1 MNTIR
6 CGIAALALLGATA
19 AQAEVKH
26 AAPDG
31 FFISQ
36 SATVR
41 STPAEAWAAI
51 IQPQQWWSSE
61 HTWSGKASNLG
72 LEAKAGGCWC
82 ERWAEGSAEHGRV
95 IMAMPGELLRLDA
108 ALGPLQ
114 EFALKGILT
123 FRIRKGEDGAATAL
137 DLEYR
142 VNGSAAS
149 GLDAFA
155 PQVDAVL
162 ATQFARLQR
171 YLDSGD
177 PEPPPAPPPV
187 PEGTAEAARRA
198 AIIEEWRRS
207 AEEEAAKAKADKA
220 EPAQPPKPR

>member
-6 CGIAALALLGATA
+6 CGIAALALLAATSV
-19 AQAEVKH
+19 QAEVKQ
-26 AAPDG
+26 ATADG
-31 FFISQ
+31 FYISQ
-36 SATVR
+36 SAPVR
-41 STPAEAWAAI
+41 STPAETWAALT
-51 IQPQQWWSSE
+51 QPQRWWSSE

-82 ERWAEGSAEHGRV
+82 ERWPEGSAEHGRV

-114 EFALKGILT
+114 EFALKAILT
-123 FRIRKGEDGAATAL
+123 FWIRKGEDGATTL

-142 VNGSAAS
+142 VNGSSTS

-162 ATQFARLQR
+162 AAQFARLQR
-171 YLDSGD
+171 YLESGN

-207 AEEEAAKAKADKA
+207 AEEEAAKAKGDKA
-220 EPAQPPKPR
+220 VPAQPPKPR